1 MVEPQ
6 RSGQA
11 GPPCW
16 RGAGALEADASGRPG
31 PPGESSVEELAR
43 WLAAAGD
50 EAARRGRPLL
60 DSWVTPLQPQEPLVL
75 FQRALPLGLRSLWR
89 ERGGSEVRTRPAS
102 EGRRGV

>member
-6 RSGQA
+6 RSGRA

-60 DSWVTPLQPQEPLVL
+60 ASWVTALPPQEPLVL
-75 FQRALPLGLRSLWR
+75 FQRARPLGVRLLRP
-89 ERGGSEVRTRPAS
+89 ERWGAEGGTRAAL
-102 EGRRGV
+102 V